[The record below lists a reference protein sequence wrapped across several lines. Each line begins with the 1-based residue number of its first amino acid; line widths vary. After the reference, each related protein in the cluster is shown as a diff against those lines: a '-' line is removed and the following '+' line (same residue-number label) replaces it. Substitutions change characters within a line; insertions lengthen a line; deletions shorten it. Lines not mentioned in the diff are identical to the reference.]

1 MRRSILTLG
10 LAALALAA
18 CSPQILTLSVD
29 MRHPSKSGIDLS
41 RKSMSVVYMDDGQA
55 DTTFSNGVA
64 SGLARSLEEDY
75 FAGNEAIGIYKI
87 PADSVSL
94 ELMHNL
100 VIDSG
105 DDVIFLIGP
114 PTFGEVVLGNA
125 TAVSDPVSV
134 DSAFVSQAQVP
145 YNAKLFVYDSM
156 DKDDKLHV
164 FRGNS
169 ILRGQVFSNGVTAP
183 EFLKERAL
191 DFKAFGADLVGKQIS
206 NRFVPTWKT
215 ENYSLYYFD
224 YVSRDNDWLVAA
236 SLAYEMKWKQAADI
250 WMKQVNDGNAVRRAC
265 ACYNTALA
273 FYMLGDLDLA
283 TKWLDRADQVSEP
296 GLSPGLRKR
305 IEARKQ

>member
-1 MRRSILTLG
+1 MKRFTLTMG

-18 CSPQILTLSVD
+18 CSPQTLTLNVD

-41 RKSMSVVYMDDGQA
+41 RKSMSVVYMDDAQA

-64 SGLARSLEEDY
+64 SSLARSLEEDY
-75 FAGNEAIGIYKI
+75 FAGREAIGVYKI
-87 PADSVSL
+87 PVDSVSL

-114 PTFGEVVLGNA
+114 PTFGEVSLGE
-125 TAVSDPVSV
+125 TKPVSYLVSV
-134 DSAFVSQAQVP
+134 DSAFVTQAQIP

-156 DKDDKLHV
+156 DKEDKLHI

-169 ILRGQVFSNGVTAP
+169 ILRGQVYSNGVTAP
-183 EFLKERAL
+183 EFLKDKAL
-191 DFKAFGADLVGKQIS
+191 DFKELGADLVGKQIS

-215 ENYSLYYFD
+215 EGYSLYYFEGWD
-224 YVSRDNDWLVAA
+224 DDWVEAA
-236 SLAYEMKWKQAADI
+236 YYAYDMDWKKAADK
-250 WMKQVNDGNAVRRAC
+250 WMKKINEGSDTKRAC

-273 FYMLGDLDLA
+273 FYMMGDLNLA
-283 TKWLDRADQVSEP
+283 TKWLDRADQYGTPS
-296 GLSPGLRKR
+296 LSPGLRKR
-305 IEARKQ
+305 IEARR

>member
-1 MRRSILTLG
+1 MRRFTLTLG

-18 CSPQILTLSVD
+18 CSPQTLTLNVD
-29 MRHPSKSGIDLS
+29 MRHPSKSGIDLG

-64 SGLARSLEEDY
+64 SSLARSLEEDY
-75 FAGNEAIGIYKI
+75 FAGREAIGVYKI
-87 PADSVSL
+87 PVDSVSL
-94 ELMHNL
+94 DLMHNL

-114 PTFGEVVLGNA
+114 PTFGEVALGE
-125 TAVSDPVSV
+125 TKAVTNPVSV
-134 DSAFVSQAQVP
+134 DSAFVTQAQIP

-169 ILRGQVFSNGVTAP
+169 ILRGQVYGNGVTAP
-183 EFLKERAL
+183 EYLKDKAL
-191 DFKAFGADLVGKQIS
+191 NFKELGADLVGKQIS

-215 ENYSLYYFD
+215 EGYSLYYFEGWD
-224 YVSRDNDWLVAA
+224 EDWLSAA
-236 SLAYEMKWKQAADI
+236 YYAYDMNWKKAADI
-250 WMKQVNDGNAVRRAC
+250 WMKKVNDGSDTKRAC

-273 FYMLGDLDLA
+273 FYMMGDLNLA
-283 TKWLDRADQVSEP
+283 TKWLDRADQHGTPS
-296 GLSPGLRKR
+296 LSPGLRKR
-305 IEARKQ
+305 IEARR

>member
-1 MRRSILTLG
+1 MRRFTLTLG

-64 SGLARSLEEDY
+64 SSHARSLEEDY
-75 FAGNEAIGIYKI
+75 FAGREAIGVYKI
-87 PADSVSL
+87 PVDSVSL

-114 PTFGEVVLGNA
+114 PTFGEVSLGE
-125 TAVSDPVSV
+125 TKPVSYLVSV
-134 DSAFVSQAQVP
+134 DSAFVTQAQIP

-156 DKDDKLHV
+156 DKEDKLHI

-169 ILRGQVFSNGVTAP
+169 ILRGQVYSNGVTAP
-183 EFLKERAL
+183 EFLKDKAL
-191 DFKAFGADLVGKQIS
+191 DFKELGADLVGKQIS

-215 ENYSLYYFD
+215 EGYSLYYFEGWD
-224 YVSRDNDWLVAA
+224 DDWVEAA
-236 SLAYEMKWKQAADI
+236 YYAYDMDWKKAADK
-250 WMKQVNDGNAVRRAC
+250 WMKKINEGSDTKRAC

-273 FYMLGDLDLA
+273 FYMMGDLNLA
-283 TKWLDRADQVSEP
+283 TKWLDRADQYGTPS
-296 GLSPGLRKR
+296 LSPGLRKR
-305 IEARKQ
+305 IEARR

>member
-1 MRRSILTLG
+1 MKRFTLTMG

-18 CSPQILTLSVD
+18 CSPQTLTLNVD

-41 RKSMSVVYMDDGQA
+41 RKSMSVVYMDDAQA

-64 SGLARSLEEDY
+64 SSLARSLEEDY
-75 FAGNEAIGIYKI
+75 FAGREAIGVYKI
-87 PADSVSL
+87 PVDSVSL
-94 ELMHNL
+94 SLMHDL

-114 PTFGEVVLGNA
+114 PTFGEVALGEA
-125 TAVSDPVSV
+125 KAVQNPVSV
-134 DSAFVSQAQVP
+134 DSAFVTQAQVP

-169 ILRGQVFSNGVTAP
+169 VLRGQIFSNGVTAP
-183 EFLKERAL
+183 EFLKDKVFDVKDL
-191 DFKAFGADLVGKQIS
+191 GAELVGKQIS

-215 ENYSLYYFD
+215 ENYSLYYYDYFD
-224 YVSRDNDWLVAA
+224 TDDWLVAA

-250 WMKQVNDGNAVRRAC
+250 WMKKVQEGSSAKRAC

-273 FYMLGDLDLA
+273 FYMLGDLNLA
-283 TKWLDRADQVSEP
+283 TKWLDRADQIAMP
-296 GLSPGLRKR
+296 DLSPGLRKR
-305 IEARKQ
+305 IEARKP